1 MNFTVYK
8 GFINYKYI
16 LAFDTKEDFKKY
28 FLYEYF
34 MDKNKNISIE
44 DFIIEGNSDL
54 EITTVLNVIDEI
66 GIDNIFFEDRTDG
79 KDDYFDNQIT
89 TFFVKKGVKLTKN
102 LGCLIKNSSEFSEE
116 EANITITKKL
126 YFENNK
132 CIKEEDIKNE
142 FSYKLFEIWFD

>member
-1 MNFTVYK
+1 
-8 GFINYKYI
+8 
-16 LAFDTKEDFKKY
+16 
-28 FLYEYF
+28 

-54 EITTVLNVIDEI
+54 EKTTVLNVIDEI

-79 KDDYFDNQIT
+79 KDDYFNNQIT

-102 LGCLIKNSSEFSEE
+102 LGCLIKNSSEFTEE

-132 CIKEEDIKNE
+132 CIKKEDIKNE
-142 FSYKLFEIWFD
+142 FSYKLFSIWFD

>member
-8 GFINYKYI
+8 GFINSKYI

-89 TFFVKKGVKLTKN
+89 IFL
-102 LGCLIKNSSEFSEE
+102 
-116 EANITITKKL
+116 
-126 YFENNK
+126 
-132 CIKEEDIKNE
+132 
-142 FSYKLFEIWFD
+142 

>member
-8 GFINYKYI
+8 GFINSKYI

-44 DFIIEGNSDL
+44 DFIVEGNSDL
-54 EITTVLNVIDEI
+54 EIKTVLNVIDEI

-89 TFFVKKGVKLTKN
+89 TFFVKKGVKLTNN
-102 LGCLIKNSSEFSEE
+102 LGCLIKNSSEFTEE

-142 FSYKLFEIWFD
+142 FSYKLFSIWFD